1 MNVPSEAQ
9 QRSSRLAIWLIIPLT
24 VALVLILLVF
34 YGLYRTTTVD
44 GESMLP
50 TLRPE
55 DRVLVTKSY
64 GEPRRGDVVV
74 VNIPDS
80 RGHSHDLVK
89 RVVAV
94 GGDVVS
100 VAQDVLYVNGQRE
113 GSPDVIVDPSDGAN
127 VSEMPIPAGTVFLLG
142 DNRPVSYDSR
152 FFGPVP
158 VTDVQGK
165 VVAVF
170 APVTRLSA
178 VR

>member
-1 MNVPSEAQ
+1 MNALKGER
-9 QRSSRLAIWLIIPLT
+9 QRSSLLAIWLVIPLT
-24 VALVLILLVF
+24 VALLLILLVF
-34 YGLYRTTTVD
+34 YGLYHTTTVD

-50 TLRPE
+50 TLQPE

-64 GEPRRGDVVV
+64 SQPRRGDVVV
-74 VNIPDS
+74 VQIPDS
-80 RGHSHDLVK
+80 RGQPHGLVK

-100 VAQDVLYVNGQRE
+100 IVQDVLYLNGRRE
-113 GSPDVIVDPSDGAN
+113 GSANLIVDPLDGAN
-127 VSEMPIPAGTVFLLG
+127 VPEMRVPEGTVFLLG

-170 APVTRLSA
+170 APVTRLRT
-178 VR
+178 VQ

>member
-1 MNVPSEAQ
+1 MELPVAE
-9 QRSSRLAIWLIIPLT
+9 RRGSSRLAVWLVVPLT
-24 VALVLILLVF
+24 IALVAILLVF

-80 RGHSHDLVK
+80 RGQSHDLVK

-100 VAQDVLYVNGQRE
+100 VVQDVLYLNGQRE
-113 GSPDVIVDPSDGAN
+113 GSPDIIVDPSDGAN